1 MIHPGPGVKIF
12 VATKPVDFR
21 KGHDGLAA
29 LVQSHLRYKPF
40 DGAVYV
46 FRAKRADRLKL
57 IYWDG
62 SGLVMSYKRLEQ
74 NSFKWPTVTDGVMRL
89 DPAQF
94 EALFAGLDWRRVTA
108 REWHHRLRQSES
120 DGLLRRWRAAVSGR
134 SGP

>member
-1 MIHPGPGVKIF
+1 MIHPTHGVKIY

-29 LVQSHLRYKPF
+29 LVQNHLRRKPF

-46 FRAKRADRLKL
+46 FRAKRVDRLKL
-57 IYWDG
+57 IFWDG
-62 SGLVMSYKRLEQ
+62 SGLVMAYKRLEQ
-74 NSFKWPTVTDGVMRL
+74 NSFKWPAINDGVMRL

-108 REWHHRLRQSES
+108 REVLPP
-120 DGLLRRWRAAVSGR
+120 AAAE
-134 SGP
+134 

>member
-12 VATKPVDFR
+12 VATSPVDFR

-29 LVQSHLRYKPF
+29 LVQSHLRHKPF

-74 NSFKWPTVTDGVMRL
+74 NSFKWPKVTDGVMRL

-108 REWHHRLRQSES
+108 REVTPP
-120 DGLLRRWRAAVSGR
+120 AAAE
-134 SGP
+134 